1 MKGSTWIFAIITF
14 GAAIVTF
21 SRGYN
26 EVVRYLERPT
36 PEGLLNIV
44 LLLGLLVFLLAVMG
58 FIMYAVDRRVGN
70 VKNKVFLFERLLGYQ
85 KDAVLPGS
93 LRENATHG
101 ASQQEEKK

>member
-1 MKGSTWIFAIITF
+1 MKGSTWVFAIITF

-36 PEGLLNIV
+36 PEGLLSIV

-70 VKNKVFLFERLLGYQ
+70 VKNKVFVFERLLGYS

-93 LRENATHG
+93 LKDAAAR
-101 ASQQEEKK
+101 ASPQEEKK

>member
-1 MKGSTWIFAIITF
+1 MKGSIWIFAIITF

>member
-1 MKGSTWIFAIITF
+1 MKGSTWVFALLTF

-21 SRGYN
+21 SRGYG

-36 PEGLLNIV
+36 PAGLLNIV

-70 VKNKVFLFERLLGYQ
+70 VKNKVFLFERLLGFER
-85 KDAVLPGS
+85 DAPLPGS
-93 LRENATHG
+93 LLDKPALG